1 MLLSSKTREEQ
12 EVRKSKVELA
22 MVVGGGTVGAA
33 TSSVGLLEG
42 GCREDLRLKRFMIEG
57 ERVGK
62 EEIQTNPGEYKGYE
76 GDVAGRVS
84 IMSTMLCKVD
94 SRHVS

>member
-1 MLLSSKTREEQ
+1 
-12 EVRKSKVELA
+12 
-22 MVVGGGTVGAA
+22 
-33 TSSVGLLEG
+33 
-42 GCREDLRLKRFMIEG
+42 MIEG
-57 ERVGK
+57 EREGK

>member
-22 MVVGGGTVGAA
+22 MVVGGGTVGGA

-42 GCREDLRLKRFMIEG
+42 GCF
-57 ERVGK
+57 
-62 EEIQTNPGEYKGYE
+62 
-76 GDVAGRVS
+76 
-84 IMSTMLCKVD
+84 
-94 SRHVS
+94 